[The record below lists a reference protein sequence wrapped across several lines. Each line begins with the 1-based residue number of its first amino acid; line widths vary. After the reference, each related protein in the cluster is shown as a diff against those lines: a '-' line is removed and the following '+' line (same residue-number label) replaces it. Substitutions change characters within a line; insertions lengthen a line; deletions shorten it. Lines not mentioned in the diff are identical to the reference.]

1 VTLTGARAEALRAA
15 GLDPAY
21 VEEVVRRALDED
33 LGDGLDVT
41 SVATVPFDAEG
52 TGDFVV
58 RGEGVVAGLPVV
70 VAVLEIASDDS
81 VLVTQHVQD
90 GDPVRPG
97 QVLLSATALT
107 RALHLEKEID
117 VRRHVRTQ
125 QPRRLQ
131 LPPVQIWRSNR
142 PSPTK
147 GASICKH
154 TGIVK

>member
-1 VTLTGARAEALRAA
+1 MGREGCARAL
-15 GLDPAY
+15 LPAIR
-21 VEEVVRRALDED
+21 V
-33 LGDGLDVT
+33 
-41 SVATVPFDAEG
+41 
-52 TGDFVV
+52 
-58 RGEGVVAGLPVV
+58 
-70 VAVLEIASDDS
+70 
-81 VLVTQHVQD
+81 
-90 GDPVRPG
+90 
-97 QVLLSATALT
+97 
-107 RALHLEKEID
+107 LHLEEEID